1 MRELIFNVEFLSDV
15 VLPATSNTEG
25 NIERLEFIPGSNFLG
40 MVARE
45 YAKFSDSFNVFHS
58 GKVRF
63 GDATLLVDGEA
74 TYKMPL
80 SFFHEKLEKNK
91 MVNHHLI
98 EDFSQFKQ
106 LKQKRNGYITQNL
119 QEVALEYNYA
129 QKSAYDKNERRSKE
143 GSMYGY
149 FSIPAGTLWQFSVKY
164 DEIDNEDLE
173 RLKTNLLGKK
183 RLGKSK
189 SSQYGQIRIR
199 QGEKASELQ
208 SHLKQGKTTVVY
220 AKSRIALVDKEG
232 NPTYDLKY
240 LLDGLEDSNIV
251 WEKSQIK
258 TSTFTPYNGAM
269 QTKTYSRVV
278 INSGSVIV
286 LQNLSSEQL
295 ECLEKGVGV
304 YLSEGF
310 GELLLNPSFLEKEGL
325 FELNDEP
332 KKEEPKPLAITE
344 HSVKFL
350 NNRES
355 KKRETLALASRV
367 HLFIEE
373 NKKLYRNISNSQ
385 WGTIRSICSG
395 SSSNF
400 RDEIRDYISD
410 GKVTWKTEQIES
422 LLEEGKSRAFIQ
434 LLSMQMPKV
443 NRKGEK

>member
-1 MRELIFNVEFLSDV
+1 MRELVFNVEFLSDI
-15 VLPATSNTEG
+15 VLPASSNTEG
-25 NIERLEFIPGSNFLG
+25 NIEQLDFIPGSNFLG

-45 YAKFSDSFNVFHS
+45 YAKFNDSFNVFHS
-58 GKVRF
+58 GAVRF
-63 GDATLLVDGEA
+63 GDATLLLNGEA

-80 SFFHEKLEKNK
+80 SFFHEKLNK
-91 MVNHHLI
+91 TQMVNHHLI
-98 EDFSQFKQ
+98 KDFSKFKQ
-106 LKQKRNGYITQNL
+106 LKQKRKGYITQNL

-149 FSIPAGTLWQFSVKY
+149 SSIPAGTVWQFSVKC
-164 DEIDNEDLE
+164 DEVNQEDIE
-173 RLKTNLLGKK
+173 RIVKNLIGKR

-189 SSQYGQIRIR
+189 SSQYGQIVISEATKAEEAKSNLE
-199 QGEKASELQ
+199 QGT
-208 SHLKQGKTTVVY
+208 TTVLY
-220 AKSRIALVDKEG
+220 AKSRIALVDAEG

-240 LLDGLEDSNIV
+240 LVDGLEESNIV

-258 TSTFTPYNGAM
+258 TSTYTPYNGAM

-295 ECLEKGVGV
+295 VSLEKGVGA
-304 YLSEGF
+304 YLNEGF
-310 GELLLNPSFLEKEGL
+310 GELLVNPKFLAIEDEFSLNGL
-325 FELNDEP
+325 SA
-332 KKEEPKPLAITE
+332 KEEVTPLAITE
-344 HSVKFL
+344 DTVRFL
-350 NNRES
+350 NNREM
-355 KKRETLALASRV
+355 KKRETLDLATLV
-367 HLFIEE
+367 HDFVEKHQ
-373 NKKLYRNISNSQ
+373 NLYRNISNSQ

-395 SSSNF
+395 TSSNF

-434 LLSMQMPKV
+434 LLTMQMPKV
-443 NRKGEK
+443 RGEK